1 MKKLVV
7 IAHNIRSAH
16 NIGALLRLCD
26 GIGVEKVYLS
36 GYSPYPKQ
44 MNDTRLPHEAKKTH
58 AKIAKTALGSE
69 KNTNIIRERNIESL
83 LRNLKESNYKI
94 IGLEQRE
101 NSTKLS
107 SFKSNQKKI
116 ALLLG
121 EEVAGINPLLLAICD
136 QIVEIPMFGN
146 KESHNVVEAT
156 AMALYHL
163 RFIDT

>member
-1 MKKLVV
+1 M

-26 GIGVEKVYLS
+26 GMGVEKIYLS

-44 MNDTRLPHEAKKTH
+44 KNDTRLPHEAKRTQ
-58 AKIAKTALGSE
+58 AKIAKIALGSE
-69 KNTNIIRERNIESL
+69 ENTNIIRESNIENL
-83 LRNLKESNYKI
+83 LRNLSKSGYKI
-94 IGLEQRE
+94 LGLEQRE
-101 NSTKLS
+101 NSTKLND
-107 SFKSNQKKI
+107 FKSNQEKI

-121 EEVAGINPLLLAICD
+121 EEVEGINPLLLDMCD
-136 QIVEIPMFGN
+136 EIVEITMLGQ